1 MMFVLRQLEK
11 MKNDN
16 AHLSLTNFDPGFQDL
31 QRELA
36 QLHQA
41 NEELSSIYPNF
52 VDFRGNGNALERV
65 LALEIELAEALR
77 TKKKS
82 SIQFQR

>member
-1 MMFVLRQLEK
+1 MNLPLKRKKKRNLFPFLMIILLLK
-11 MKNDN
+11 
-16 AHLSLTNFDPGFQDL
+16 
-31 QRELA
+31 
-36 QLHQA
+36 A
-41 NEELSSIYPNF
+41 NEELGSIYPNF
-52 VDFRGNGNALERV
+52 IDFPGNGNALQRV